1 VGRARLIAIVLTL
14 VLALAIGTAIGRYV
28 VPNDSKGTSA
38 ECMIL
43 KNTIS
48 DVKYVQSGNSS
59 EQTFYRNLVTRY
71 DNECR

>member
-1 VGRARLIAIVLTL
+1 
-14 VLALAIGTAIGRYV
+14 
-28 VPNDSKGTSA
+28 
-38 ECMIL
+38 MIL